1 MIVWM
6 VVRNIFF
13 ISSDH
18 YHHKHVNNPCDVEN
32 KDVWTFE
39 RSVVPSMHVNRYQ
52 GIKKLT
58 DYKVESGC
66 CRKFSSSFKRNKLH
80 LIMEMMKHS
89 VGTPIPDK
97 RLNKS
102 FDEFSLGWPAKDLVQ
117 KIEEK

>member
-1 MIVWM
+1 M

-39 RSVVPSMHVNRYQ
+39 RSVAPSMHVNRYQ

-58 DYKVESGC
+58 EYKVESGC
-66 CRKFSSSFKRNKLH
+66 CRKFSSALKRNKLH
-80 LIMEMMKHS
+80 VIMEMMKHS
-89 VGTPIPDK
+89 VGTPIPDN

-102 FDEFSLGWPAKDLVQ
+102 FDEFSLAWPAKDLVQ